1 VDDVISAAG
10 VTSPG
15 WASSDAAH
23 PAAHPVKQVA
33 GTWSEDLAG
42 CGFVASIEPG
52 VARAL
57 GLEGELASDVA
68 VAVLDLDA
76 LLAAPPSPPTY
87 QPLPKFPMVK
97 VDVACVAPSEMPAA
111 ELGAMIEKAGKGAV
125 RGLQLFDVFRG
136 ESLGEGKKSLA
147 YHVVLQSDT
156 KTLTDKDAQKF
167 LGRLERS
174 LEQQGAALRS

>member
-1 VDDVISAAG
+1 MRSDEQLFEH
-10 VTSPG
+10 P
-15 WASSDAAH
+15 DAAVRP
-23 PAAHPVKQVA
+23 PAVDQV
-33 GTWSEDLAG
+33 
-42 CGFVASIEPG
+42 CGHESLDVHCQRIAP
-52 VARAL
+52 AAL
-57 GLEGELASDVA
+57 GLG
-68 VAVLDLDA
+68 
-76 LLAAPPSPPTY
+76 
-87 QPLPKFPMVK
+87 QPVMRDGK
-97 VDVACVAPSEMPAA
+97 
-111 ELGAMIEKAGKGAV
+111 LGAMIEKAGKGAV